1 VPLTLPNVLT
11 LLRVAAI
18 PLLVAL
24 FYMHPPI
31 ATLGTAGLF
40 TLASVTDWIDG
51 WLARRTGQTTA
62 FGAFLDPVADKL
74 IVATSL
80 VLLVDRYESVIV
92 TLAAC
97 VIIGREIVVSA
108 MREWMAQVGQSA
120 AVKVSQLAKVKTA
133 LQMTAIVLMLL
144 IIPDASNWHWSWLAQ
159 LVLVGAV
166 GLTLA
171 SMVIYLKAFWR
182 VLGNQGS

>member
-1 VPLTLPNVLT
+1 MPLNLPNVLT

-18 PLLVAL
+18 PLLVVL
-24 FYMHPPI
+24 FYMHPPFS
-31 ATLGTAGLF
+31 TLGTAGLF
-40 TLASVTDWIDG
+40 ALAGVTDWFDG
-51 WLARRTGQTTA
+51 YLARRTGQTTA

-74 IVATSL
+74 IVAAAL
-80 VLLVDRYESVIV
+80 VLLVSRYDSVVV

-120 AVKVSQLAKVKTA
+120 ALKVSRLAKVKTA
-133 LQMTAIVLMLL
+133 LQMGAVICMLL
-144 IIPDASNWHWSWLAQ
+144 MIPDASNRYWCWLAQ
-159 LVLVGAV
+159 MVLVGAV

-171 SMVIYLKAFWR
+171 SMMIYLKAFSR
-182 VLGNQGS
+182 VLGQQGS